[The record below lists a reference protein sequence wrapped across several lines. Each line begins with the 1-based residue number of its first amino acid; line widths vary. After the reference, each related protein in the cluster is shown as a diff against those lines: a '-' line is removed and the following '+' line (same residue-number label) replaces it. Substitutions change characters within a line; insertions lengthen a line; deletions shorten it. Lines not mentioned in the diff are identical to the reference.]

1 MKKVLLYIDES
12 EKYADINIQ
21 KSDLMNEVKN
31 NHWHLI
37 GTFFDKEKQSTFI
50 QQAKDYYIFLNEKK
64 MKSNFDLIIVWD
76 IKLIWKNISNFFEM
90 LEWLKLSKIDIYFHN
105 QSINTSEDNGLLYK
119 YAKIFSE
126 TEKRIK
132 SERIL
137 NGLSKVKSEGKK
149 LGRPEK
155 DVDHIKILK
164 DRDQKL
170 TIREI
175 AKRHKLSVGKIHY
188 LINRQKR

>member
-105 QSINTSEDNGLLYK
+105 HENY
-119 YAKIFSE
+119 
-126 TEKRIK
+126 
-132 SERIL
+132 
-137 NGLSKVKSEGKK
+137 
-149 LGRPEK
+149 
-155 DVDHIKILK
+155 
-164 DRDQKL
+164 
-170 TIREI
+170 
-175 AKRHKLSVGKIHY
+175 
-188 LINRQKR
+188 

>member
-64 MKSNFDLIIVWD
+64 N
-76 IKLIWKNISNFFEM
+76 
-90 LEWLKLSKIDIYFHN
+90 
-105 QSINTSEDNGLLYK
+105 
-119 YAKIFSE
+119 
-126 TEKRIK
+126 
-132 SERIL
+132 
-137 NGLSKVKSEGKK
+137 
-149 LGRPEK
+149 
-155 DVDHIKILK
+155 
-164 DRDQKL
+164 
-170 TIREI
+170 EI
-175 AKRHKLSVGKIHY
+175 
-188 LINRQKR
+188 